1 MTWFIESPW
10 PALALGFSL
19 QVILAMALARTGR
32 AAIIP
37 VMVLALAATVGLLAL
52 ERVVVTEREEV
63 EDALDAVADAL
74 ESNDVPAVLA
84 AFSPDCPRLGEVK
97 SALARFTVRE
107 AHVGGDLEVR
117 INRLTNPP
125 SAATYFTGRIDGRDA
140 RGEFPYEH
148 MIRKFKVTLHRRGG
162 KWLIADYSDADSRA
176 R

>member
-10 PALALGFSL
+10 PSLAIGFALE
-19 QVILAMALARTGR
+19 VILAIALVRTGR
-32 AAIIP
+32 TAIIAA
-37 VMVLALAATVGLLAL
+37 MVVVLAATIGLLAL

-63 EDALDAVADAL
+63 EDTLDAVAAAL

-84 AFSPDCPRLGEVK
+84 AFSPNCPRLGEVK
-97 SALARFTVRE
+97 SALSRFTVRE
-107 AHVGGDLEVR
+107 ARIGGDLEVR
-117 INRLTNPP
+117 INRLTSPP
-125 SAATYFTGRIDGRDA
+125 SAATYFTGRIDGKDS

-148 MIRKFKVTLHRRGG
+148 MIRKFKVTLERRGD

>member
-10 PALALGFSL
+10 PSLALGISL
-19 QVILAMALARTGR
+19 EIILAIVLVRTGR
-32 AAIIP
+32 SWIVAA
-37 VMVLALAATVGLLAL
+37 MVVALAATAALLAV
-52 ERVVVTEREEV
+52 ERYVVTEREEV
-63 EDALDAVADAL
+63 EDALAAVADAL

-97 SALARFTVRE
+97 SALSRFTVRE
-107 AHVGGDLEVR
+107 ARVGGDLEVR
-117 INRLTNPP
+117 INRLTSPP
-125 SAATYFTGRIDGRDA
+125 SAATYFTGRIDGKDA

-148 MIRKFKVTLHRRGG
+148 MIRKFKVTLHKRGG